1 MIQIFFISVNSINS
15 NLLIFKIMHVDVVS
29 TLEIFHIITGYT
41 SQKIEV
47 HGIMAYRNT
56 IQIMSD
62 VLENVDYAG
71 SEGLQITNLIQ
82 KANISH
88 SRLQKL
94 IKNLTGSGLIN
105 KIEYDTKSTFVITE
119 KGRLFLEEYKKF
131 SDFAGSFGLEL

>member
-1 MIQIFFISVNSINS
+1 
-15 NLLIFKIMHVDVVS
+15 
-29 TLEIFHIITGYT
+29 
-41 SQKIEV
+41 
-47 HGIMAYRNT
+47 
-56 IQIMSD
+56 MSD

-94 IKNLTGSGLIN
+94 IKNLSGSGLIN
-105 KIEYDTKSTFVITE
+105 KIEYDNKSTFIITE

-131 SDFAGSFGLEL
+131 SGFAESFGLEL